1 MFTSH
6 LCQGLSWVLATALHR
21 GTYMHTRQQRCSPT
35 AALLVLLL
43 LLLLLYCRPSSEQVV
58 PAHGTC
64 AVMCHPPVYAFHVEV
79 MGAGQA
85 PQHLT
90 GSVVTQ
96 ADCTVRRV
104 LLGSLAAA
112 AAAPPLSGS
121 SSSGAPISAS
131 LRGVPLLGNK
141 VMGPLCTEG
150 LEGVRRGGGSPPPGT
165 AAGCRPTS
173 SPKLPATAK
182 LAARAVVS
190 ACMSRSA
197 ALLSPWPTAGT
208 CG

>member
-1 MFTSH
+1 MLCQSLNFIGVITWALPTLHLQQLAGVHGLCDIIRATFTSADCRLVTNKRYSVTLMHSETMFTSH

-112 AAAPPLSGS
+112 ACCTTTVRLLQQRRPHLRVPSRRTPLG
-121 SSSGAPISAS
+121 
-131 LRGVPLLGNK
+131 
-141 VMGPLCTEG
+141 E
-150 LEGVRRGGGSPPPGT
+150 
-165 AAGCRPTS
+165 
-173 SPKLPATAK
+173 
-182 LAARAVVS
+182 
-190 ACMSRSA
+190 
-197 ALLSPWPTAGT
+197 
-208 CG
+208 